1 MHLRL
6 SVRGVDT
13 GAGEEN
19 GLDHSEHWLRFPYD
33 STFLRSHD
41 VWISTMPQWDC
52 RVWLLHQAKQEA
64 KQREAE
70 EAAKAEQA
78 ADRAGA
84 EAAGAPS

>member
-1 MHLRL
+1 
-6 SVRGVDT
+6 
-13 GAGEEN
+13 
-19 GLDHSEHWLRFPYD
+19 
-33 STFLRSHD
+33 